1 MPVGSVEDPSPGRS
15 LSRLVGFRPPRSPV
29 RSPETSVPEV
39 APVRSLKRLLRS
51 PSGLASVVSCTAGTW
66 TLDSGAATGVDGD
79 EAGDAGNGDPSGDV
93 RTSLLDDPLPC
104 FCCGVPMNRG

>member
-39 APVRSLKRLLRS
+39 APVRSLKRLLQITERTRV
-51 PSGLASVVSCTAGTW
+51 SGELYG
-66 TLDSGAATGVDGD
+66 GD
-79 EAGDAGNGDPSGDV
+79 LDV
-93 RTSLLDDPLPC
+93 RQR
-104 FCCGVPMNRG
+104 CCNRR